1 MTLEQLSAAATQ
13 GEWRV
18 TTPPDDELQRGVWI
32 GTDPSEE
39 YASDVVGVDCCCC
52 GTGGFGKE
60 TDAKFVVALV
70 TAYRTGQ
77 LVAVSDDAIER
88 VFKALKSCSLWHD
101 IDGDATIAD
110 FHIDDDMLVMLST
123 AVIAAMK
130 DTQPSL
136 AAKGT
141 GNE

>member
-1 MTLEQLSAAATQ
+1 MTLDQLSAAATQ

-52 GTGGFGKE
+52 GAGGFGKE

-77 LVAVSDDAIER
+77 LVAVSDDAVER
-88 VFKALKSCSLWHD
+88 VVSVIRDAMMSNDYPVSEWETDLAKA
-101 IDGDATIAD
+101 A
-110 FHIDDDMLVMLST
+110 
-123 AVIAAMK
+123 IAAMK
-130 DTQPSL
+130 DTQP
-136 AAKGT
+136 
-141 GNE
+141 